1 MCGGPNIPAQD
12 PRFAEASLDQVNL
25 AKQQYSDYVAPGGD
39 RDWMRSTT
47 GRALDIYSD
56 QAQRSA
62 GLQDYQLS
70 AMKRNDDRYWNVG
83 VPYEDKL
90 IDKID
95 QMDSPAYRD
104 QQAGL
109 ARGDVEQS
117 YRDSVGQT
125 VRNFGRY
132 GMNMDSPAAVLGMQ
146 RMQRDKML
154 AMATAATKTR
164 MAAEQAGL
172 SNRMQMYGGMRG
184 LAGLG
189 ATSAQLAMGAG
200 GAAGAAAGGMTGAVG
215 SSLNANN
222 AAFGAYSS
230 GVSAGVGGYNNYYSN
245 SINKGQVEASND
257 PGNMILGAVT
267 GGLTRWA
274 TGKIGG

>member
-1 MCGGPNIPAQD
+1 MCGGPEVPKQD
-12 PRFAEASLDQVNL
+12 PRFAEASLDQSRL
-25 AKQQYSDYVAPGGD
+25 SRQMYEDYIGPGGD
-39 RDWMRSTT
+39 RDWNRSTT
-47 GRALDIYSD
+47 QKALDIYGNQVD
-56 QAQRSA
+56 RSTA
-62 GLQDYQLS
+62 LQDYQLG

-83 VPYEDKL
+83 VPFEDKL
-90 IDKID
+90 ISKVDE
-95 QMDSPAYRD
+95 MDSPAYRD

-200 GAAGAAAGGMTGAVG
+200 GAAGGAAAGMTGSVAQ
-215 SSLNANN
+215 NINTNN
-222 AAFGAYSS
+222 GAFGAYAGGNSS
-230 GVSAGVGGYNNYYSN
+230 AVNSYSN
-245 SINKGQVEASND
+245 LYSGQVGAYTAEANND
-257 PGNMILGAVT
+257 PMKSIAGA
-267 GGLTRWA
+267 A
-274 TGKIGG
+274 TGVLTAAAVAF